1 MNVSYCVATYDQ
13 LKASIAKDQKQ
24 LDLYDALIAQGLPKT
39 KVHYFSVPMIKSG
52 YIMGERVVVRVNSA
66 TVTQADYTKEYARSC
81 KYRAKHGKVVL
92 DFSKKDLRYW
102 LDWCVLIHTSHF
114 KEAENINIDK
124 FLQER
129 VNKAES
135 ILKNGRIY

>member
-1 MNVSYCVATYDQ
+1 MKVTYCVATYDQ

-24 LDLYDALIAQGLPKT
+24 LGLYDALIAQGLPKS
-39 KVHYFSVPMIKSG
+39 KVHYFSVPMAKSG
-52 YIMGERVVVRVNSA
+52 YSMGERVVVRVNGA
-66 TVTQADYTKEYARSC
+66 IVAQADYTREYGRCC
-81 KYRAKHGKVVL
+81 KYSAKHGKVIF
-92 DFSKKDLRYW
+92 DFSKKDLKYW